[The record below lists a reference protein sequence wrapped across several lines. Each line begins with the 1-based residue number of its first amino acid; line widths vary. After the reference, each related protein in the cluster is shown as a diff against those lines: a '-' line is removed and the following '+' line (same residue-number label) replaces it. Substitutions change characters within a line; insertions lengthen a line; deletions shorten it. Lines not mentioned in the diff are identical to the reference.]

1 MTGLLRKP
9 LAWALALLLAA
20 GVGFA
25 FWRNRTPSG
34 PAPAG
39 AVVAPSPFAAAAN
52 GKVDVEGGM
61 IQVAARRAGII
72 RDVLVNEGD
81 AVVPGRRRRSRALP
95 PDAPPPPSA
104 RPGRNS
110 VPSRSPSPRPAGSVS
125 AFRPW

>member
-81 AVVPGRRRRSRALP
+81 AVVRGQKIGRAH
-95 PDAPPPPSA
+95 
-104 RPGRNS
+104 
-110 VPSRSPSPRPAGSVS
+110 V
-125 AFRPW
+125 